1 MTGPNLR
8 IGYGSY
14 SPDFSAAGDRRRLS
28 AYARMRGL
36 HYEHARLDQDYDL
49 VYLTYNADLPGWLA
63 RKCREGNRFKLIFEL
78 VDSYLT
84 ERDSLRRRLKG
95 LGRFVEGTDTR
106 LSLDLQKS
114 LRAICRAA
122 DAVVCST
129 KEQREMIAKLNPNVH
144 VSLDYFGDELGPAPK
159 RLFRRDG
166 RLKLMWEGQAFTM
179 HNLQSI
185 RPTLNRL
192 KDQVELHVVSDPSV
206 PRYLGRFGTRS
217 WSEILA
223 GIECPVTFHRWS
235 QSSLTE
241 VAAQADVAIIPMDV
255 SDPMIIGKPEN
266 KLVLLWQL
274 GLPVLTGPTP
284 SYSRAMAEAGLSMV
298 CSTQEA
304 WHAQLTRLAAAP
316 ADVLAALSEQVRHHA
331 EARYSA
337 DRFCAVFDSALES
350 VGLSQALRPHATQ

>member
-8 IGYGSY
+8 IGYGAY
-14 SPDFSAAGDRRRLS
+14 SPDFSAAGDRRRFS

-36 HYEHARLDQDYDL
+36 PYEYARLNQDYDL
-49 VYLTYNADLPGWLA
+49 VYLTYNADLTGWLA
-63 RKCREGNRFKLIFEL
+63 RKRREGSRFKLIFEL
-78 VDSYLT
+78 IDSYLT
-84 ERDSLRRRLKG
+84 EGDSVRRRLKG
-95 LGRFVEGTDTR
+95 LGRFIEGTDTR
-106 LSLDLQKS
+106 LSLDLQTS
-114 LRAICRAA
+114 IQAICRAA
-122 DAVVCST
+122 DAVICST
-129 KEQREMIAKLNPNVH
+129 NEQREMIADLNPNVH
-144 VSLDYFGDELGPAPK
+144 ISFDHFGELGTSPNRP
-159 RLFRRDG
+159 FRCGG

-235 QSSLTE
+235 QPTLTK

-266 KLVLLWQL
+266 KLILLWQL

-298 CSTQEA
+298 CPTQEA

-316 ADVLAALSEQVRHHA
+316 PSVLAAISEQGRRHA
-331 EARYSA
+331 ETRYSA
-337 DRFCAVFDSALES
+337 DRFCAVFDSALAS